1 MREIKQDRN
10 HNRHKKK
17 IAALLG
23 IFCVGAVLFSGCAGV
38 GDVQKGNTR
47 SLPQVIV
54 GSDDYPPFNFEDAGS
69 IQLSGCKNDSD
80 HCHDSQCL
88 RRRCETM
95 HGSGNECAPFQ
106 TAGDEKGCGNHCRIL
121 RINGVTSFT
130 FTVK

>member
-47 SLPQVIV
+47 SLSQVIV

-69 IQLSGCKNDSD
+69 IPIIAMTANAFDEDVRQCMEAGMNAHLSKPLDMKKVV
-80 HCHDSQCL
+80 
-88 RRRCETM
+88 ETI
-95 HGSGNECAPFQ
+95 
-106 TAGDEKGCGNHCRIL
+106 AGYCG
-121 RINGVTSFT
+121 
-130 FTVK
+130 

>member
-47 SLPQVIV
+47 SL
-54 GSDDYPPFNFEDAGS
+54 S
-69 IQLSGCKNDSD
+69 
-80 HCHDSQCL
+80 
-88 RRRCETM
+88 
-95 HGSGNECAPFQ
+95 
-106 TAGDEKGCGNHCRIL
+106 
-121 RINGVTSFT
+121 
-130 FTVK
+130 

>member
-17 IAALLG
+17 IAARLG

-38 GDVQKGNTR
+38 GDVQKANTR

-69 IQLSGCKNDSD
+69 IPIIAMTANAFDEDVRQCMEAGMNAHLSKP
-80 HCHDSQCL
+80 L
-88 RRRCETM
+88 EMKKVVETI
-95 HGSGNECAPFQ
+95 
-106 TAGDEKGCGNHCRIL
+106 AGYCG
-121 RINGVTSFT
+121 
-130 FTVK
+130 

>member
-69 IQLSGCKNDSD
+69 IPIIAMIA
-80 HCHDSQCL
+80 QCL

-95 HGSGNECAPFQ
+95 HGSGNECTSFQ

-121 RINGVTSFT
+121 RIKSVISFT

>member
-17 IAALLG
+17 IAVLLG

-69 IQLSGCKNDSD
+69 IPIIAMTANAFDEDVRQCMEAGMNAHLSKP
-80 HCHDSQCL
+80 L
-88 RRRCETM
+88 EMKKVVETI
-95 HGSGNECAPFQ
+95 
-106 TAGDEKGCGNHCRIL
+106 AGYCG
-121 RINGVTSFT
+121 
-130 FTVK
+130 

>member
-54 GSDDYPPFNFEDAGS
+54 GSDDYPPFNFEDVRQCMEAGMNAH
-69 IQLSGCKNDSD
+69 LSKP
-80 HCHDSQCL
+80 L
-88 RRRCETM
+88 EMKKVVETI
-95 HGSGNECAPFQ
+95 
-106 TAGDEKGCGNHCRIL
+106 AGYCG
-121 RINGVTSFT
+121 
-130 FTVK
+130 

>member
-47 SLPQVIV
+47 SLP
-54 GSDDYPPFNFEDAGS
+54 
-69 IQLSGCKNDSD
+69 
-80 HCHDSQCL
+80 
-88 RRRCETM
+88 
-95 HGSGNECAPFQ
+95 
-106 TAGDEKGCGNHCRIL
+106 
-121 RINGVTSFT
+121 
-130 FTVK
+130 

>member
-17 IAALLG
+17 IAALFG
-23 IFCVGAVLFSGCAGV
+23 IFCAGAVLFSGCAGV

-54 GSDDYPPFNFEDAGS
+54 G
-69 IQLSGCKNDSD
+69 
-80 HCHDSQCL
+80 QCL

-106 TAGDEKGCGNHCRIL
+106 TAGDEKGCGNHCRKL